1 MLPQMKNL
9 NYEERFNLLK
19 MPTLKFRRMR
29 GDMIE
34 AFKILTRLYD
44 GRVTEGM
51 FDMVVRP
58 YSAVKSYFIGW
69 FSQCLSNLFSNYETF
84 DKYVTDLKILASTC
98 NYGVLHNSLIRDR
111 LICGIND
118 SNLRKRLLR
127 VADLDLQ
134 KCLEICRAAE
144 LSKERM

>member
-44 GRVTEGM
+44 GRVTERM
-51 FDMVVRP
+51 
-58 YSAVKSYFIGW
+58 
-69 FSQCLSNLFSNYETF
+69 
-84 DKYVTDLKILASTC
+84 
-98 NYGVLHNSLIRDR
+98 
-111 LICGIND
+111 
-118 SNLRKRLLR
+118 
-127 VADLDLQ
+127 LD
-134 KCLEICRAAE
+134 ISR
-144 LSKERM
+144 SHITR